1 MTGEG
6 RELAVCDR
14 LASRDAPQRF
24 RHRALEVARS
34 VEVKLNIAEIAL
46 SGCEVTNKPN
56 GERVRLA
63 VPGQTGPWEL
73 VVQEPLAVEP
83 HLPHAPPVHFV
94 AHVSWSHCR
103 NRRINGVSAPGIF
116 HPPKP
121 VNEPAKDYAPGS
133 PEREELRRR
142 LDQMQN
148 ERIEVPLVIG
158 GEDVTTG
165 KTAEVVMPH
174 RKSHVLADV
183 HQGGAPEV
191 ERAIKAA
198 GEAWEDW
205 SRMPWEERA
214 AIFLRAAEL
223 LAGPWRSTLNAS
235 TMLGQSKTAHQAEI
249 DSACEVIDFYRF
261 NVEFMTRIYEE
272 QPVSSQGVWNRME
285 YRPLEGFVLAVSP
298 FNFTAI
304 GANLPASAAL
314 MGNTVLWKPA
324 GTASYS
330 AHFLMGLL
338 QEAGLPPGVINLV
351 YGSGATIGDAALAS
365 PQLAGVHFTGST
377 GVFNSMWHTIGANVG
392 NYRNYPRIV
401 GETGGKDFIVAHPSA
416 DVDAVA
422 TAIVRGSF
430 EYQGQKCSAASRVY
444 APANLWPELRKR
456 LADEVAQI
464 KMGDVADF
472 ENFMGAVI
480 DAKSLQTQSEAIE
493 EARSHE
499 QTEVLVGGG
508 VDDKEGFFVEPTVIE
523 TRDPDFR
530 LLRDELFGP
539 VVTAYVY
546 PESKWSD
553 TLELVDRT
561 APYGL
566 TGAVFADDRNAVVEA
581 KDALRYAA
589 GNFYVNDKP
598 TGAVVGQ
605 QPFGG
610 GRASGTNDKA
620 GSMWNLIR
628 WVSPRTIKETFVPP
642 TDYRYPF
649 MAPDTDGSNTR

>member
-1 MTGEG
+1 M
-6 RELAVCDR
+6 
-14 LASRDAPQRF
+14 
-24 RHRALEVARS
+24 
-34 VEVKLNIAEIAL
+34 
-46 SGCEVTNKPN
+46 
-56 GERVRLA
+56 
-63 VPGQTGPWEL
+63 
-73 VVQEPLAVEP
+73 
-83 HLPHAPPVHFV
+83 
-94 AHVSWSHCR
+94 
-103 NRRINGVSAPGIF
+103 SAPGIF
-116 HPPKP
+116 RPPAP
-121 VNEPAKDYAPGS
+121 TNEPVKEYAPGS
-133 PEREELRRR
+133 PEREQLRRR
-142 LDQMQN
+142 LDQMQS
-148 ERIEVPLVIG
+148 ERIELPLVIG
-158 GEDVTTG
+158 GEDVTAGT
-165 KTAEVVMPH
+165 TAEIVMPH
-174 RKSHVLADV
+174 KKSHVLADA
-183 HQGGAPEV
+183 HQGGQAEV
-191 ERAIKAA
+191 DKAIRAAA
-198 GEAWEDW
+198 EAWEDW
-205 SRMPWEERA
+205 SRLAWEERA

-223 LAGPWRSTLNAS
+223 LSGPWRATLNAA

-249 DSACEVIDFYRF
+249 DAACEVIDFYRF
-261 NVEFMTRIYEE
+261 NVEFMTRIYEQ

-285 YRPLEGFVLAVSP
+285 YRPLEGFVFAVSP

-314 MGNTVLWKPA
+314 MGNTVVWKPA

-330 AHFLMGLL
+330 AHFLMQLL
-338 QEAGLPPGVINLV
+338 VEAGLPPGVINLV
-351 YGSGATIGDAALAS
+351 YGPGATIGDAALAS
-365 PQLAGVHFTGST
+365 EHLAGVHFTGST
-377 GVFNSMWHTIGANVG
+377 GVFNSMWKTIGSNVG
-392 NYRNYPRIV
+392 HYRNYPRIV

-444 APANLWPELRKR
+444 APANLWPELRER
-456 LADEVAQI
+456 LAEEVAQI

-480 DAKSLQTQSEAIE
+480 DAKSFETQKEAID
-493 EARSHE
+493 EARSHDR
-499 QTEVLVGGG
+499 TEVLVGGG
-508 VDDKEGFFVEPTVIE
+508 VQDDDGYFVEPTVIE

-546 PESKWSD
+546 PEGKWSE

-566 TGAVFADDRNAVVEA
+566 TGAVFADDRQALVEA
-581 KDALRYAA
+581 QDALRYTA

-642 TDYRYPF
+642 TDYRYPS
-649 MAPDTDGSNTR
+649 MAPDRDGSGGTR